1 VGADF
6 MQGEGGA
13 VVPERSQ
20 YGGGLLASKH
30 GQAQEISIEA
40 ERGLQ
45 SANVL
50 NESADGQV
58 DRRDRRHVAL
68 AARTS

>member
-1 VGADF
+1 

-13 VVPERSQ
+13 VVSKWSQ
-20 YGGGLLASKH
+20 YGGGLLSSEH
-30 GQAQEISIEA
+30 GKAQEISIEA

-45 SANVL
+45 SADVL

-58 DRRDRRHVAL
+58 DRRYSRHAAL
-68 AARTS
+68 AA